1 MDENKKDE
9 VTEFLAKMGMKD
21 DLKPEENQWD
31 RIIHPS
37 FSYLLTGDV
46 GTGKTGLAF
55 WLLETYS
62 EKYKLKPAVVGFQRP
77 DLLPAHYMP
86 LDLEELSQAND
97 VIALIDEADIQLPIE
112 DSKARKTV
120 TNFLS
125 LPRQRH
131 QIFILSFH
139 YPRLVM
145 GRYLPF
151 FGAFLFK
158 RPPYLIEFASKNRSD
173 AITAMMNRA
182 EERFSELVPPNWQPS
197 EGQLQPVEVIR
208 STYVV
213 APRIRWQGLITT
225 PWPASGVRRYRNRGR
240 ERRSRRSPRAR
251 PRARR
256 SHRVCQALTLATW
269 CRAMGPKRSRRRCG
283 AGPCVLRIYLPA
295 RRSSIPSRILSGW
308 NIHDT
313 RDNYL
318 LGERQ
323 RGKEADC
330 ARASPLR

>member
-21 DLKPEENQWD
+21 EKPEDNQWD

-62 EKYKLKPAVVGFQRP
+62 QKYNLKPAVVGFQRP
-77 DLLPAHYMP
+77 DLLPTHYMT
-86 LDLEELSQAND
+86 LDLEDLASQND
-97 VIALIDEADIQLPIE
+97 VIVLIDEADIQLPIE

-158 RPPYLIEFASKNRSD
+158 RPPYLIEFASKNRND

-182 EERFSELVPPNWQPS
+182 EERFAELVPPNWEPK

-213 APRIRWQGLITT
+213 APRIRWQGLITNPVATFWSQELSESWSGTEIESDPFEPKGKTKGKAKPQGLPGFDPSRLLSADGTKEIT
-225 PWPASGVRRYRNRGR
+225 PEMR
-240 ERRSRRSPRAR
+240 ERA
-251 PRARR
+251 
-256 SHRVCQALTLATW
+256 VCIEDNPT
-269 CRAMGPKRSRRRCG
+269 CK
-283 AGPCVLRIYLPA
+283 VYLDP
-295 RRSSIPSRILSGW
+295 IT
-308 NIHDT
+308 NIQWV
-313 RDNYL
+313 
-318 LGERQ
+318 E
-323 RGKEADC
+323 
-330 ARASPLR
+330 

>member
-9 VTEFLAKMGMKD
+9 VTEFLAKMGMSKD

-62 EKYKLKPAVVGFQRP
+62 QKYNLKPAVVGFQRP
-77 DLLPAHYMP
+77 DLLPAHYLP
-86 LDLEELSQAND
+86 LELEDLAQQND
-97 VIALIDEADIQLPIE
+97 VIVLIDEADIQLPIE

-158 RPPYLIEFASKNRSD
+158 RPPYLIEFASKNRND
-173 AITAMMNRA
+173 AITAMMHRA
-182 EERFSELVPPNWQPS
+182 EERFAELVPANWQPT

-213 APRIRWQGLITT
+213 APRIRWQGLITNPVATFWSQELSESWSGTEIESDPFDPKQKKGKAKPQGLPGFDPSQLMSSDGTTVIT
-225 PWPASGVRRYRNRGR
+225 PEMRDRKICIEDNPTCKVYID
-240 ERRSRRSPRAR
+240 PF
-251 PRARR
+251 
-256 SHRVCQALTLATW
+256 T
-269 CRAMGPKRSRRRCG
+269 
-283 AGPCVLRIYLPA
+283 
-295 RRSSIPSRILSGW
+295 
-308 NIHDT
+308 NIQWV
-313 RDNYL
+313 
-318 LGERQ
+318 E
-323 RGKEADC
+323 
-330 ARASPLR
+330 

>member
-1 MDENKKDE
+1 MDDANKKDE

-62 EKYKLKPAVVGFQRP
+62 QKYNLKPAVVGFQRP
-77 DLLPAHYMP
+77 DLLPEHYMT
-86 LDLEELSQAND
+86 LELEDLASQND
-97 VIALIDEADIQLPIE
+97 VIVLIDEADIQLPIE

-158 RPPYLIEFASKNRSD
+158 RPPYLIEFASKNRND

-182 EERFSELVPPNWQPS
+182 EERFAELVPPNWQPT

-213 APRIRWQGLITT
+213 APRIRWQGLITNPVATFWSQELSESWSGTEIESEPEKKGKKPAKPGLPGFSRLMSADGTKEIT
-225 PWPASGVRRYRNRGR
+225 PEMQ
-240 ERRSRRSPRAR
+240 ERA
-251 PRARR
+251 
-256 SHRVCQALTLATW
+256 VCIEDNPT
-269 CRAMGPKRSRRRCG
+269 CK
-283 AGPCVLRIYLPA
+283 VYLDPQT
-295 RRSSIPSRILSGW
+295 
-308 NIHDT
+308 NIQWV
-313 RDNYL
+313 
-318 LGERQ
+318 E
-323 RGKEADC
+323 
-330 ARASPLR
+330 